1 MKIVVNDIAA
11 SGGGA
16 MTVLRDFYRFVCEH
30 DKENQWIFL
39 LNDRYFPET
48 DNVKIQTLPQI
59 KKNRW
64 RKLWFDFVSGR
75 HYIRRLQPDT
85 VLSLQNIITFGI
97 KIPQAVYIH
106 QAIPFQTQRNF
117 SFFKKEERKI
127 AVIQH
132 LIGWVIKRS
141 AKKSD
146 CVIVQT
152 EWMKRAVCDQCGVP
166 EERVHAIRPKVNS
179 IPLGSDAAFD
189 RKAFFYPTADAIYK
203 NNACAVA
210 ASRILDEKGIVHSL
224 TLTLPSERVSGSVS
238 CVGLLPYEEV
248 LKKYGQATL
257 VFPSYIE
264 TFGYPLAEARQIG
277 TIILASDTAFSR
289 EVLAGYENAYFFD
302 PFRPEELAGLMEAVI
317 SGEIGKTGQLEIQRT
332 TDNSWLKMIN
342 TMIAVVHMNEGER

>member
-1 MKIVVNDIAA
+1 MRIVVNDIAA

-16 MTVLRDFYRFVCEH
+16 MTVLRDFYNFVCEH

-75 HYIRRLQPDT
+75 HYIRRLQPDA
-85 VLSLQNIITFGI
+85 VLSLQNIGTFGL
-97 KIPQAVYIH
+97 KVPQAVYIH
-106 QAIPFQTQRNF
+106 QAIPFQTQINF
-117 SFFKKEERKI
+117 SFFKKEERRI

-132 LIGWVIKRS
+132 LIGWIIKRS

-152 EWMKRAVCDQCGVP
+152 EWMKGAVCEQCGVP

-179 IPLGSDAAFD
+179 IPFGSGASFD
-189 RKAFFYPTADAIYK
+189 PKAFFYPTADAIYK
-203 NNACAVA
+203 NNACAIA
-210 ASRILDEKGIVHSL
+210 ASRMLDEKGICHSL
-224 TLTLPSERVSGSVS
+224 TLTIASDKSSGSVV
-238 CVGLLPYEEV
+238 CVGRLPYEKV
-248 LKKYGQATL
+248 LKTYNETTL
-257 VFPSYIE
+257 VLPSLIESFP
-264 TFGYPLAEARQIG
+264 YPLTEARQVG
-277 TIILASDTAFSR
+277 AIILASDTAFSR

-302 PFRPEELAGLMEAVI
+302 PFRPEELAELMEAVTDGTI
-317 SGEIGKTGQLEIQRT
+317 IRKEVPT
-332 TDNSWLKMIN
+332 TDTTPVHGWQK
-342 TMIAVVHMNEGER
+342 TMELILRLRGQG

>member
-1 MKIVVNDIAA
+1 MRIVVNDIAA
-11 SGGGA
+11 SNGGA

-75 HYIRRLQPDT
+75 HYIRRLQPDI
-85 VLSLQNIITFGI
+85 VLSLQNIITFGL
-97 KIPQAVYIH
+97 KIPQAVCIH
-106 QAIPFQTQRNF
+106 QAIPFQTQINF

-152 EWMKRAVCDQCGVP
+152 EWMKKAVCDQCGVP
-166 EERVHAIRPKVNS
+166 EERVHDIRPKVNS

-189 RKAFFYPTADAIYK
+189 HKAFFYPTADAIYK
-203 NNACAVA
+203 NNACAIA
-210 ASRILDEKGIVHSL
+210 ASRMLDEKGICHSL
-224 TLTLPSERVSGSVS
+224 TLTLPPEHASGSVS
-238 CVGLLPYEEV
+238 CVGRLPYEEV
-248 LKKYGQATL
+248 LEKYGQATL

-264 TFGYPLAEARQIG
+264 TFGYPLAEARQVG
-277 TIILASDTAFSR
+277 AIILASDTAFSR

-302 PFRPEELAGLMEAVI
+302 PFRPEELAGLMEAVTDGAIIKKEVPTTENNPTDGWQKTMELI
-317 SGEIGKTGQLEIQRT
+317 SRLRGQ
-332 TDNSWLKMIN
+332 
-342 TMIAVVHMNEGER
+342 G